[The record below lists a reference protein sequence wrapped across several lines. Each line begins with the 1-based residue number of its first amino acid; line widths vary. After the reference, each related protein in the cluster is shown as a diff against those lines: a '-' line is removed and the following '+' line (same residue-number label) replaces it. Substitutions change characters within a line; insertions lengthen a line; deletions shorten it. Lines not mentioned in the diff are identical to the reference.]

1 MDAGMNDFY
10 DYKRYAILYVDDEE
24 KSLKYFTR
32 AFGDHFRILTA
43 TNARDAFQMIEASG
57 DDIGILMT
65 DQRMPEETGVELLDK
80 ARTIRPRMIRILAT
94 AYSDLDA
101 AIDAVNTGSI
111 YKYVSKPWDIPEL
124 ETTLKRGLE
133 FFIVQH
139 ERDQL
144 MKEKLSALH
153 NLMIADRVVSLGVV
167 AAGLGHY
174 VRNALVA
181 VRTFLD
187 LAPSKLQEESIDMSE
202 LRNPNFWK
210 DFYGHVQNQ
219 VQRIGGLLGDL
230 SEADVSSDEFGDEI
244 QLAQFVADVIAGSK
258 DELEARNLTVENQ
271 IPDELPSLKVNRAKF
286 ERLFQLFI
294 RDETVSLAEGKAI
307 TIGAETET
315 NDGAEWVK
323 IQIRD
328 NGAGLPEDE
337 LRQVFDPFFVRSG
350 DPKEFGINLMTCY
363 FIVYHHGGKV
373 DVQVAEGGGTCF
385 NLRFPTG
392 PQPAP
397 PPREDEEFVSKVLL
411 NEALWDRLLAGM

>member
-1 MDAGMNDFY
+1 M
-10 DYKRYAILYVDDEE
+10 
-24 KSLKYFTR
+24 
-32 AFGDHFRILTA
+32 
-43 TNARDAFQMIEASG
+43 
-57 DDIGILMT
+57 
-65 DQRMPEETGVELLDK
+65 
-80 ARTIRPRMIRILAT
+80 
-94 AYSDLDA
+94 
-101 AIDAVNTGSI
+101 
-111 YKYVSKPWDIPEL
+111 
-124 ETTLKRGLE
+124 
-133 FFIVQH
+133 
-139 ERDQL
+139 
-144 MKEKLSALH
+144 
-153 NLMIADRVVSLGVV
+153 
-167 AAGLGHY
+167 
-174 VRNALVA
+174 
-181 VRTFLD
+181 
-187 LAPSKLQEESIDMSE
+187 
-202 LRNPNFWK
+202 RNPNFWK

-230 SEADVSSDEFGDEI
+230 SEADVSPDEFGDEI

-307 TIGAETET
+307 TICAETET

-397 PPREDEEFVSKVLL
+397 PPGEDEEFVSKVLL